1 MAAHEAQQYTKH
13 SDRKLLVSVAQS
25 AGCPW
30 EQAIELGRWAG
41 TSLDKACVMSAED
54 ARRKHALQIMNMPK
68 RYSANARL
76 MRVARI
82 CGNQVQRMSSYLRG
96 AALLVSTRTR
106 RHTGAPPSATI
117 HSPGAP
123 EKSVLN

>member
-13 SDRKLLVSVAQS
+13 SARKLMVSVAQS

-41 TSLDKACVMSAED
+41 TSLEKACVMSAED
-54 ARRKHALQIMNMPK
+54 TRRKHALEIMNMPK

-82 CGNQVQRMSSYLRG
+82 CGNQVQRMSSYLR
-96 AALLVSTRTR
+96 SR
-106 RHTGAPPSATI
+106 PPSGPSRYETAWDLM
-117 HSPGAP
+117 PQYNP
-123 EKSVLN
+123 EQEGT